1 MIYLYLLHTMVFIY
15 TKNTAGHFTCRD
27 CVFTTPNQSTM
38 HYHLRNHDGTLT
50 HECKH
55 CDMKF
60 LQKSILDLHIKSRHE
75 TTKNTFSC
83 PCCDYTDLR
92 KGNCVI
98 HFARIHLKKDTDAL
112 KGKPTLPATVAQCTK
127 CTKSFKNMTGFYYHV
142 SNCVQIE
149 KSHPLSEQWKK
160 VTT

>member
-1 MIYLYLLHTMVFIY
+1 MVFIY

-98 HFARIHLKKDTDAL
+98 HFARIHLKALTDKMKKKSAVEGQVVECTECS
-112 KGKPTLPATVAQCTK
+112 KG
-127 CTKSFKNMTGFYYHV
+127 FKNMTGFYYHLG
-142 SNCVQIE
+142 SCVKLDKNHE
-149 KSHPLSEQWKK
+149 SFEAWTKM
-160 VTT
+160 VC